1 MDNSL
6 LAGQGGGT
14 LVAVSCVVFED
25 PFVDRLR
32 PINLA
37 RPTFAITCGAFSLKD
52 LLTSLKLSVHY
63 HVRPHLRGI
72 MERDSLPAPDDLQ
85 GPVLFVNAALVPD
98 LKTISRLDE
107 LVKRGEPFLA
117 LNDQRVTAA
126 FSQTGLAG
134 ELAERGSAEL
144 QSHILEQTRS
154 NIIDDEFPIL
164 NYTFDIIRLHP
175 QLLPSHLEYLVR
187 RQDFETMGEGVYV
200 GQGVDI
206 AENVVFNA
214 ENGPIVIGDEVRIRP
229 FSYVEG
235 PVRIGNRSLIID
247 HASIKHGTVLG
258 HTVKAGGEIEDAIIE
273 PYSNKQHHGF
283 LGHAY
288 VGSWVNLGAGT
299 SNSDLKNTYG
309 EIKVDVE
316 GKSISTDMQF
326 LGCVIGDF
334 TKTAINT
341 SILTGKMVGV
351 ASFLYGFVTRNVPSF
366 TNFAHSFGQIT
377 EVSVDVAIKTQT
389 RAAGRRGVA
398 MSPADT
404 LLMQEL
410 FELTRAERQL
420 SSEQV
425 VL

>member
-1 MDNSL
+1 M
-6 LAGQGGGT
+6 
-14 LVAVSCVVFED
+14 AVPCILFED
-25 PFVDRLR
+25 PFVDRLS

-37 RPTFAITCGAFSLKD
+37 RPTFSITCGAFSLRQ
-52 LLTSLKLSVHY
+52 LLANQNPRY
-63 HVRPHLRGI
+63 HVRPHLKGI
-72 MERDSLPAPDDLQ
+72 LERDGLPLAEELP
-85 GPVLFVNAALVPD
+85 GPVLYVNAALVPD
-98 LKTISRLDE
+98 LHTISRLDE
-107 LVKRGEPFLA
+107 LVKKGEPFLA
-117 LNDQRVTAA
+117 VNDQRVTAVYA
-126 FSQTGLAG
+126 KTPFPA
-134 ELAERGSAEL
+134 ELSNRGAAEL
-144 QSHILEQTRS
+144 QAHLLEQARD
-154 NIIDDEFPIL
+154 NIIDDEFPIF
-164 NYTFDIIRLHP
+164 NYTFDVIREHHR
-175 QLLPSHLEYLVR
+175 LLPEHLRYLVQR
-187 RQDFETMGEGVYV
+187 EEFRTLGENVYV
-200 GQGVDI
+200 GSGADI

-214 ENGPIVIGDEVRIRP
+214 DNGPVVIGNNVRIRP
-229 FSYVEG
+229 FSYIEG
-235 PVRIGNRSLIID
+235 PVRIGDHGLIID

-309 EIKVDVE
+309 EIKIDVD

-341 SILTGKMVGV
+341 SILTGKMIGV
-351 ASFLYGFVTRNVPSF
+351 CSFLYGFITRNVPSF

-377 EVSVDVAIKTQT
+377 EVSMDVAIKTQT
-389 RAAGRRGVA
+389 RAAGRRGVT
-398 MSPADT
+398 MTPADT